1 MVRGRLYTKLLRKH
15 KFILLILK
23 VHPYLII
30 TYISL
35 FCVEDEPSQLPVAYN
50 LSSLVEPPL
59 ADVGRLLWY
68 TPPNIERGGGVAN
81 SVTFLGKLNVIF
93 LLERSEYEKL
103 YRIARKFRG
112 VKLSR
117 MDLQR
122 MFRDLILED

>member
-1 MVRGRLYTKLLRKH
+1 MVRGRLYTHYCVKYFEH

-93 LLERSEYEKL
+93 LLKRSEYEKL
-103 YRIARKFRG
+103 YRIARSKTFADG
-112 VKLSR
+112 HSTNVSR
-117 MDLQR
+117 
-122 MFRDLILED
+122 FNF